1 MKKILALTDFSDD
14 AQHAA
19 SYALNLVKA
28 EPGAGLILLNTF
40 EPPVLLP
47 SDPGSGFAPDGTPN
61 MMDYS
66 LIMEETSLI
75 EKGNQEQILKV
86 KEQLDALNTNM
97 PITTLVKEGFLGDVA
112 NEISEKEPVDLV
124 VMGIKG
130 KSGIEKM
137 LIGSNA
143 IKAIEGID
151 RPLLIIPD
159 KAAVTGLSKIAL
171 ASDLELLKEA
181 TLHQLEAFLNT
192 TGINEL
198 HIVTINKEAGDP
210 ASQERI
216 SAIKALLE
224 RLNPT
229 FHFIKADNVAA
240 GLESFVAQNA
250 ISLLV
255 FTHHER
261 GFFSGLFHKSVGK
274 QIAWN
279 TTVPVLRLKN

>member
-1 MKKILALTDFSDD
+1 M
-14 AQHAA
+14 
-19 SYALNLVKA
+19 
-28 EPGAGLILLNTF
+28 
-40 EPPVLLP
+40 
-47 SDPGSGFAPDGTPN
+47 
-61 MMDYS
+61 
-66 LIMEETSLI
+66 
-75 EKGNQEQILKV
+75 
-86 KEQLDALNTNM
+86 
-97 PITTLVKEGFLGDVA
+97 
-112 NEISEKEPVDLV
+112 
-124 VMGIKG
+124 
-130 KSGIEKM
+130 
-137 LIGSNA
+137 
-143 IKAIEGID
+143 
-151 RPLLIIPD
+151 LIIPD

-229 FHFIKADNVAA
+229 FHFIKADNVAT

-250 ISLLV
+250 VSLLV